1 MPKVLLDLMASKKAL
16 ASMAGL
22 LAAVLVLLFGEKLGL
37 TPELADKIAGA
48 VVLQAAAYVT
58 AQGQADRGKEAVKAT
73 PAPEPRPF

>member
-1 MPKVLLDLMASKKAL
+1 MPKVLADLMASKKAL

-22 LAAVLVLLFGEKLGL
+22 LSAVLVLIFGDSLGL
-37 TPELADKIAGA
+37 SPELADKVAGA
-48 VVLQAAAYVT
+48 IVVHAAAYVT